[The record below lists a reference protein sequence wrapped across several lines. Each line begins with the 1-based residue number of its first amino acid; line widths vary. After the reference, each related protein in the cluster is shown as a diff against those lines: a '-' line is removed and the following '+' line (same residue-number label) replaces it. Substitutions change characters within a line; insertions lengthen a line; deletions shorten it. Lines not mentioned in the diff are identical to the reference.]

1 VKNAQAKAKRVNW
14 RPAKVTPEKLKRLK
28 ALNNRVRGSLPNF
41 TAGGRLN
48 EMKTEFCDNQFCE
61 NEAVKTVPVSVRQ
74 SGDSER
80 KFCAACYEAYT
91 IGVQHG
97 RISENPK
104 AFSRNSASRAGLR
117 KSGKLR

>member
-1 VKNAQAKAKRVNW
+1 VKNTQAKARRVNW

-28 ALNNRVRGSLPNF
+28 ALNDRVRGSLPDF
-41 TAGGRLN
+41 AAGGRLN

-61 NEAVKTVPVSVRQ
+61 NEAIKTVPVSVRHA
-74 SGDSER
+74 GDSKR
-80 KFCAACYEAYT
+80 KFCGACCEAYV

-97 RISENPK
+97 RYSENTK
-104 AFSRNSASRAGLR
+104 AYSRNGASRVGLR